1 MTLRLRFLL
10 CLAALCLPLLCPA
23 QLRRGEVTIEFRLQ
37 DGLYMAQVNRYSWSQ
52 TQTVRLCPE
61 SALNSLPV
69 DHKLYE
75 GQLAQKAYALLM
87 APLESYLKKGD
98 KIYYSPVGRLHFIN
112 LDALVDS
119 WGRRLFDRYQL
130 FRVTD
135 TKELPYRP
143 KEKQFLSLILFG
155 GMDYK
160 ASPDLMIHFA
170 EYCHTPEGQSKYED
184 CQGLPLEN
192 VSLGHTEDGTRA
204 GVGTLINSKDEIK
217 SIYHSRHFFAR
228 PHTGAEAS
236 EEIFRSEMGG
246 RDPYIIHLSTHTFNI
261 DFNRQAGESDAA
273 FKRKLYKSCGLLFS
287 GAGHTLNGE
296 KLPYNL
302 NDGLLY
308 AEEIASLDM
317 SGCTMVVLGACNTA
331 LGVVTQDGIL
341 GLQSAFK
348 EAGAQTLLMTLWSVN
363 DKATSEFMKRFY
375 SYLFDGKTKHESLR
389 RARADLMA
397 SPDFND
403 PLYWAPFIMLD

>member
-10 CLAALCLPLLCPA
+10 CLMVVCLPLLCSA
-23 QLRRGEVTIEFRLQ
+23 QLRRGEVTIDFRIQ
-37 DGLYMAQVNRYSWSQ
+37 EGTYIAQLNRYGWSQ

-61 SALNSLPV
+61 SALNALPV

-75 GQLAQKAYALLM
+75 GQLAQKAYALLL
-87 APLESYLKKGD
+87 APLESFLKKGD
-98 KIYYSPVGRLHFIN
+98 KIYYAPVGKLHFVN
-112 LDALVDS
+112 LEALVDS
-119 WGRRLFDRYQL
+119 QGRRLLERYQL
-130 FRVTD
+130 FRVSNTR
-135 TKELPYRP
+135 ELPYRSQ
-143 KEKQFLSLILFG
+143 ERQYLFVVLFG
-155 GMDYK
+155 GMDYM
-160 ASPDLMIHFA
+160 ASPDLMNHFA
-170 EYCHTPEGQSKYED
+170 AYCHTPKAQSLYED
-184 CQGLPLEN
+184 CQGLPLDN

-204 GVGTLINSKDEIK
+204 GVNTLINSKDEIK
-217 SIYHSRHFFAR
+217 FIYQSRRFSAR

-236 EEIFRSEMGG
+236 EEIFRSEMGRG
-246 RDPYIIHLSTHTFNI
+246 DPYIVHLSTHTFNI
-261 DFNRQAGESDAA
+261 DFKRQPGEPDAA
-273 FKRKLYKSCGLLFS
+273 YKQKLYKSCGLLFS
-287 GAGHTLNGE
+287 GAGHTLQGD

-317 SGCTMVVLGACNTA
+317 RECTLVVLGACNTA
-331 LGVVTQDGIL
+331 LGVVTLDGIL

-348 EAGAQTLLMTLWSVN
+348 EAGAQSLLMTLWSVN

-375 SYLFDGKTKHESLR
+375 TYLYDGNTKHESLR

-403 PLYWAPFIMLD
+403 PLYWAPFILLD

>member
-1 MTLRLRFLL
+1 MILRLRFLL

-23 QLRRGEVTIEFRLQ
+23 QLRRGEATIEFLLQ
-37 DGLYMAQVNRYSWSQ
+37 DGVYMAQVNRYGWSQ
-52 TQTVRLCPE
+52 SQTVRLCPE
-61 SALNSLPV
+61 SALNALPV

-75 GQLAQKAYALLM
+75 ESLAQKTYALLL

-98 KIYYSPVGRLHFIN
+98 KIYYAPVGRLFFIN
-112 LDALVDS
+112 LDALMD
-119 WGRRLFDRYQL
+119 GRGHRLLERYQL
-130 FRVTD
+130 FRVSNTR
-135 TKELPYRP
+135 ELPYRSQD
-143 KEKQFLSLILFG
+143 KQYLFVVLFG
-155 GMDYK
+155 GMDYM
-160 ASPDLMIHFA
+160 ASPDLMNHFA
-170 EYCHTPEGQSKYED
+170 TYCHTPDFQPYYED
-184 CQGLPLEN
+184 CQGLPLDN

-204 GVGTLINSKDEIK
+204 GVNTLINSKDEIK
-217 SIYHSRHFFAR
+217 FIYQSRRFSAR

-236 EEIFRSEMGG
+236 EEIFRSEMG
-246 RDPYIIHLSTHTFNI
+246 RVEPYIVHLSTHTFNI
-261 DFNRQAGESDAA
+261 DFKRLPGESDASY
-273 FKRKLYKSCGLLFS
+273 KQKLYKSCGLLFS
-287 GAGHTLNGE
+287 GAGHTLQGE

-317 SGCTMVVLGACNTA
+317 RECTLVVLGACNTA

-348 EAGAQTLLMTLWSVN
+348 EAGAQSLLMTLWSVN

-375 SYLFDGKTKHESLR
+375 TYLYGGKTKHESLQ

-403 PLYWAPFIMLD
+403 PLYWAPFILLD